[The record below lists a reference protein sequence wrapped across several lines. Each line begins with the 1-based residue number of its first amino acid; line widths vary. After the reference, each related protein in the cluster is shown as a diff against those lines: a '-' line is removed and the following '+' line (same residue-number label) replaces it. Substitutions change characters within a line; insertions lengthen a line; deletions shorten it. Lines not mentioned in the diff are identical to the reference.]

1 MSRIVI
7 VAILGL
13 IGVMVYNL
21 GIPIVTFLR
30 CKKDSKLSDESYYK
44 RVKTILLII
53 SLAILF
59 VALIIWETLRDSLI
73 KF

>member
-30 CKKDSKLSDESYYK
+30 RKKDSKLSDESYYK